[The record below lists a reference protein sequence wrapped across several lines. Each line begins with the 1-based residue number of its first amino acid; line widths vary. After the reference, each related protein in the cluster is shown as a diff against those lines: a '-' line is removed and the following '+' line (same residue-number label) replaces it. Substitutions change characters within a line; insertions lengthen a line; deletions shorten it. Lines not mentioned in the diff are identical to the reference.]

1 MDVIDILR
9 GSACLWVV
17 LHHCLSASQ
26 AAPGP
31 LHGLLAVLIAIS
43 KIGWVGVNL
52 FLVLSGFC
60 LYYPLVR
67 KLDVASFNLDLK
79 TYARRRALRILP
91 AYYAALCVG
100 LGVIAFHNV
109 RHHLPTASGFPGW
122 PTFILHLVMLFN
134 LSPRAFGAYNGAFW
148 SLALEC
154 QLYVVFPL
162 LVWFAARRGMWIA
175 AISALCISIMAQYVT
190 YSHFGVLVNWPAND
204 NAAMGYTSLPA
215 RVFEFVAGMT
225 AASLVARPSPLQAKS
240 AGAAACC
247 LLPFCL
253 VYAAHARFGPLLD
266 SLWGAEF
273 AALIVVV
280 CAAKSDALVARNPLL
295 RALTWVGTISYSIYL
310 LHLYIVWTFF
320 ITYFS
325 RRVGNIDLLAKT
337 GAVFV
342 LAISLG
348 YLFHRCFERPFM
360 PGKPRTERQAEIS
373 AAISPAP

>member
-9 GSACLWVV
+9 GTACLWVV

-31 LHGLLAVLIAIS
+31 LHGLLAALISVS

-67 KLDVASFNLDLK
+67 KMGVAGVSLDLP

-91 AYYAALCVG
+91 AYYAALAVG
-100 LGVIAFHNV
+100 MGVIAFHNA
-109 RHHLPTASGFPGW
+109 RHHLPLASGFPGW
-122 PTFILHLVMLFN
+122 PIFALHLVMLFN
-134 LSPRAFGAYNGAFW
+134 LAPQAFGAYNGAFW

-162 LVWFAARRGMWIA
+162 LIWLAARRGIWLTA
-175 AISALCISIMAQYVT
+175 LTALCISVAAQLLT
-190 YSHFGVLVNWPAND
+190 CLHFGVLANWPGND
-204 NAAMGYTSLPA
+204 HAAIGYTSLPS
-215 RVFEFVAGMT
+215 RCFEFVAGMA
-225 AASLVARPSPLQAKS
+225 AASVVARPTLSQVKR
-240 AGAAACC
+240 AGAIALV

-320 ITYFS
+320 IAYFS
-325 RRVGNIDLLAKT
+325 AKIGNTDLLAKT
-337 GAVFV
+337 GVVFV

-360 PGKPRTERQAEIS
+360 PGRPRNERQAEI
-373 AAISPAP
+373 AAAVSPAP